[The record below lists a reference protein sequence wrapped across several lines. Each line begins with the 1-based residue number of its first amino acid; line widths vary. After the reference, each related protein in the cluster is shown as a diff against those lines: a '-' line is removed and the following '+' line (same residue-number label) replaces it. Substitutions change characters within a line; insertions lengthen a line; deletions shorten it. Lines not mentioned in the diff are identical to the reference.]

1 MKEVFNTISISLRK
15 IILRFKLRTFKRSNI
30 HQLFFFPSFQ
40 TGGAEKVHADIV
52 KAVGNRN
59 STIVFF
65 TDKSINKHYWNS
77 FSENAKCIDISNVY
91 QNSYLRTY
99 FLELMTKMISKKNI
113 SVIVFGSNNYLF
125 YQVIK
130 IISNFKNVNCIDL
143 IHAFSKPD
151 RGIEDE
157 SVKFIQYLDKR
168 ITISEKT
175 KKDLTFQ
182 YEEQSL
188 IGDYVERI
196 EVIPNGISLNK
207 IKSRKKTEIKNVL
220 FLGRDSKEKNF
231 ELFIELAKLCPNC
244 NFWALG
250 PSKRDKLPNNLKCMG
265 VVSSENEKQKWLQKC
280 DALIVTSYREG
291 FPISIMEAMA
301 FGLVVISTNVGAI
314 SEHILNSKN
323 GYLVNLRESNKDI
336 AIEMAEI
343 INKSSTN
350 QINDISRN
358 AIDYARKNFDIEN
371 FNQKYRTLFS
381 R

>member
-1 MKEVFNTISISLRK
+1 
-15 IILRFKLRTFKRSNI
+15 
-30 HQLFFFPSFQ
+30 
-40 TGGAEKVHADIV
+40 
-52 KAVGNRN
+52 
-59 STIVFF
+59 
-65 TDKSINKHYWNS
+65 
-77 FSENAKCIDISNVY
+77 
-91 QNSYLRTY
+91 
-99 FLELMTKMISKKNI
+99 
-113 SVIVFGSNNYLF
+113 
-125 YQVIK
+125 
-130 IISNFKNVNCIDL
+130 
-143 IHAFSKPD
+143 
-151 RGIEDE
+151 
-157 SVKFIQYLDKR
+157 
-168 ITISEKT
+168 
-175 KKDLTFQ
+175 
-182 YEEQSL
+182 
-188 IGDYVERI
+188 
-196 EVIPNGISLNK
+196 
-207 IKSRKKTEIKNVL
+207 
-220 FLGRDSKEKNF
+220 
-231 ELFIELAKLCPNC
+231 
-244 NFWALG
+244 
-250 PSKRDKLPNNLKCMG
+250 MG

>member
-1 MKEVFNTISISLRK
+1 
-15 IILRFKLRTFKRSNI
+15 
-30 HQLFFFPSFQ
+30 
-40 TGGAEKVHADIV
+40 
-52 KAVGNRN
+52 
-59 STIVFF
+59 
-65 TDKSINKHYWNS
+65 
-77 FSENAKCIDISNVY
+77 
-91 QNSYLRTY
+91 
-99 FLELMTKMISKKNI
+99 
-113 SVIVFGSNNYLF
+113 LF

>member
-1 MKEVFNTISISLRK
+1 
-15 IILRFKLRTFKRSNI
+15 
-30 HQLFFFPSFQ
+30 
-40 TGGAEKVHADIV
+40 V

-250 PSKRDKLPNNLKCMG
+250 PSKRDKLEVYGC
-265 VVSSENEKQKWLQKC
+265 S
-280 DALIVTSYREG
+280 
-291 FPISIMEAMA
+291 F
-301 FGLVVISTNVGAI
+301 
-314 SEHILNSKN
+314 
-323 GYLVNLRESNKDI
+323 LRK
-336 AIEMAEI
+336 
-343 INKSSTN
+343 
-350 QINDISRN
+350 
-358 AIDYARKNFDIEN
+358 
-371 FNQKYRTLFS
+371 
-381 R
+381 